1 MDNTDIE
8 KSLKIIQANIR
19 RKIFTK
25 RKSSAS
31 TRSSRSKGYS
41 VSTRSSMSK
50 GSSVSTRSSR
60 SKGSSVS
67 TRSSRS
73 EGSSK
78 SVFLNDIVEDDK
90 KFKNVNKISK
100 FLKSKLIV
108 NKYTLD
114 NRVYFLNYIKNN
126 LREVRDDDCLEKK
139 QFNDRDGYTIR
150 NIINLEKIISKDNFN
165 GEIYKTSVK
174 NSLGV
179 FPIATKVMKTNA
191 SNLFEISL
199 MNKITDEIIMKKIS
213 KHFLIIYRSCLC
225 KKEGISEKSSLI
237 SVNEIANGDLAS
249 LLNNP
254 EIISD
259 NELLYNILF
268 QTFISI
274 ATFHNLLSNV
284 HNDCHGGNFLWHYN
298 NEKGYYHYIFN
309 GMNIYLKACKYN
321 IMIYDFG
328 LVEKINKNNSMKVIK
343 DYCEIIPTFLN
354 ENYDSD
360 ENEYSP
366 DDDFKME
373 MNDIMILLMNILN
386 TIKKNTKTSSRE
398 SPTSQGSSKTKIQED
413 VFNILFENVF
423 MKNKGNI
430 LKTEAN
436 KSMNII
442 NSLPY
447 YINNT

>member
-1 MDNTDIE
+1 MDTNIVDVE

-25 RKSSAS
+25 K
-31 TRSSRSKGYS
+31 K
-41 VSTRSSMSK
+41 
-50 GSSVSTRSSR
+50 SSR
-60 SKGSSVS
+60 SKGSSS
-67 TRSSRS
+67 GSK
-73 EGSSK
+73 GSSK
-78 SVFLNDIVEDDK
+78 SVFLNDMIEDDK
-90 KFKNVNKISK
+90 NFKTANKISN

-126 LREVRDDDCLEKK
+126 LKHVKDDDCLEKK
-139 QFNDRDGYTIR
+139 QFKDSEGYTIR
-150 NIINLEKIISKDNFN
+150 NIINLEKRISKDNFN

-199 MNKITDEIIMKKIS
+199 MNKITDDIIMKKLS

-225 KKEGISEKSSLI
+225 KKREISAKSSLI
-237 SVNEIANGDLAS
+237 SVNEIANGDLAT

-254 EIISD
+254 EIISN

-309 GMNIYLKACKYN
+309 GINIYLKACKYN

-328 LVEKINKNNSMKVIK
+328 LVKKINKNNSMNVIK

-354 ENYDSD
+354 ENYDS
-360 ENEYSP
+360 P
-366 DDDFKME
+366 DIDFKTE
-373 MNDIMILLMNILN
+373 MNNIMILLMN
-386 TIKKNTKTSSRE
+386 TFKTKKNSNLDSNE
-398 SPTSQGSSKTKIQED
+398 SPKSPKSPESPKSPKLPKSPESSKSKIQED

-423 MKNKGNI
+423 IKYGGNI
-430 LKTEAN
+430 LKTEVN
-436 KSMNII
+436 KTMKII
-442 NSLPY
+442 NNEPY
-447 YINNT
+447 YINNI

>member
-1 MDNTDIE
+1 MDTNIVDVE

-25 RKSSAS
+25 K
-31 TRSSRSKGYS
+31 K
-41 VSTRSSMSK
+41 
-50 GSSVSTRSSR
+50 SSR
-60 SKGSSVS
+60 SKGSSS
-67 TRSSRS
+67 GSK
-73 EGSSK
+73 GSSK
-78 SVFLNDIVEDDK
+78 SVFLNDMIEDDK
-90 KFKNVNKISK
+90 KFKTANKISK

-108 NKYTLD
+108 NKYTLN

-126 LREVRDDDCLEKK
+126 LKHVKDDDCLEKK
-139 QFNDRDGYTIR
+139 QFKDSEGYTIR
-150 NIINLEKIISKDNFN
+150 NIINLEKRISKDNFN

-199 MNKITDEIIMKKIS
+199 MNKITDDIIMKKLS

-225 KKEGISEKSSLI
+225 KKREISEKSSLI
-237 SVNEIANGDLAS
+237 SVNEIANGDLAT

-254 EIISD
+254 EIISN

-309 GMNIYLKACKYN
+309 GINIYLKACKYN

-328 LVEKINKNNSMKVIK
+328 LVEKINKNNSMNVIK

-354 ENYDSD
+354 ENYDS
-360 ENEYSP
+360 P
-366 DDDFKME
+366 DIDFKTE
-373 MNDIMILLMNILN
+373 MNNIMILLMN
-386 TIKKNTKTSSRE
+386 TFKTKKNSNLDYNE
-398 SPTSQGSSKTKIQED
+398 SPKSSKSKIQED

-423 MKNKGNI
+423 IKYGGNI
-430 LKTEAN
+430 LKTEVN
-436 KSMNII
+436 KTMKII
-442 NSLPY
+442 NNEPY
-447 YINNT
+447 YINNI

>member
-1 MDNTDIE
+1 MDTNIVDVE

-25 RKSSAS
+25 KKSS
-31 TRSSRSKGYS
+31 G
-41 VSTRSSMSK
+41 SK
-50 GSSVSTRSSR
+50 GSSLG
-60 SKGSSVS
+60 SK
-67 TRSSRS
+67 
-73 EGSSK
+73 GSSK
-78 SVFLNDIVEDDK
+78 SVFLNDMIEDDK
-90 KFKNVNKISK
+90 NFKTANKISN

-126 LREVRDDDCLEKK
+126 LKQVKDDDCLEKK
-139 QFNDRDGYTIR
+139 QFKDSEGYTIR
-150 NIINLEKIISKDNFN
+150 NIINLEKRISKDNFN

-199 MNKITDEIIMKKIS
+199 MNKITDDIIMKKLS

-225 KKEGISEKSSLI
+225 KKREISDKSSLI
-237 SVNEIANGDLAS
+237 SVNEIANGDLAT

-254 EIISD
+254 EIISN

-309 GMNIYLKACKYN
+309 GINIYLKACKYN

-328 LVEKINKNNSMKVIK
+328 LVEKINKSNSMNVIK

-360 ENEYSP
+360 EYQYSP
-366 DDDFKME
+366 DIDFKME
-373 MNDIMILLMNILN
+373 MNDIMILLMN
-386 TIKKNTKTSSRE
+386 TFKTKKNSNLDSNE
-398 SPTSQGSSKTKIQED
+398 SSKSPKSPKSSKSKIQED
-413 VFNILFENVF
+413 IFNILFENVF
-423 MKNKGNI
+423 IKYGGNI
-430 LKTEAN
+430 LKTEVN
-436 KSMNII
+436 KTMKII
-442 NSLPY
+442 NNEPY
-447 YINNT
+447 YINNI